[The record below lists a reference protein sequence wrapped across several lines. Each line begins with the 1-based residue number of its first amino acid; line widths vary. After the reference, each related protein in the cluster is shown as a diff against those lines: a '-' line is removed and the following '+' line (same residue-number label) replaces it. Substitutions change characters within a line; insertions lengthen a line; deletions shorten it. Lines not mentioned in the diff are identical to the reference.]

1 MKSNRKGKILIAGSL
16 LISTKLF
23 VGSED
28 EVFELQSVTKLQR
41 KSKILIASFLSI
53 STELLYVGSED
64 LDQDRNRNLDQ
75 DENDPNGTCNV
86 NFNVEPTSIVT
97 NGKLQCVQTSDLVS

>member
-28 EVFELQSVTKLQR
+28 ENEVFELQSVTKSNR
-41 KSKILIASFLSI
+41 RSKVA
-53 STELLYVGSED
+53 GSED
-64 LDQDRNRNLDQ
+64 LDQDQ
-75 DENDPNGTCNV
+75 VDPNGSCNV
-86 NFNVEPTSIVT
+86 NFIVEPTSIVT
-97 NGKLQCVQTSDLVS
+97 TGKLKCVQTSDLVF

>member
-28 EVFELQSVTKLQR
+28 EVFELQSVTKAPAR
-41 KSKILIASFLSI
+41 S
-53 STELLYVGSED
+53 STEYQPSTYC
-64 LDQDRNRNLDQ
+64 Q
-75 DENDPNGTCNV
+75 
-86 NFNVEPTSIVT
+86 
-97 NGKLQCVQTSDLVS
+97 

>member
-28 EVFELQSVTKLQR
+28 ENEDEVFELQSVTKSNR
-41 KSKILIASFLSI
+41 RSKV
-53 STELLYVGSED
+53 TGSED
-64 LDQDRNRNLDQ
+64 LDQDQ
-75 DENDPNGTCNV
+75 VDPNGSCNV
-86 NFNVEPTSIVT
+86 NFIVEPTSIVT
-97 NGKLQCVQTSDLVS
+97 TGKLKCVQTSDLVF